1 MAKIT
6 KDFQQLHEN
15 QKSYAPI
22 PSCKVRL
29 KPGDLCHLCLQA
41 TALARRRFWQ
51 QPTPDLTSTSA
62 EICGVNEAN
71 RWRTGGLTQTDGF
84 RNLRIRHFVKFRM
97 IRFEDEKSGLCP
109 RCLRILEAW

>member
-29 KPGDLCHLCLQA
+29 KPGDLCQLCLQA

-71 RWRTGGLTQTDGF
+71 RWRTGGVNPN
-84 RNLRIRHFVKFRM
+84 RRI
-97 IRFEDEKSGLCP
+97 
-109 RCLRILEAW
+109 